1 MLGKL
6 STTELQPHPAFSIP
20 SKHLSGIVC
29 ITIVLRYD
37 RQKGHEFLCLLSQKE
52 ISVTYT
58 YTLATPETE
67 VIPTLDLRHLIIL
80 FGCCFLP

>member
-1 MLGKL
+1 M
-6 STTELQPHPAFSIP
+6 
-20 SKHLSGIVC
+20 
-29 ITIVLRYD
+29 
-37 RQKGHEFLCLLSQKE
+37 
-52 ISVTYT
+52 